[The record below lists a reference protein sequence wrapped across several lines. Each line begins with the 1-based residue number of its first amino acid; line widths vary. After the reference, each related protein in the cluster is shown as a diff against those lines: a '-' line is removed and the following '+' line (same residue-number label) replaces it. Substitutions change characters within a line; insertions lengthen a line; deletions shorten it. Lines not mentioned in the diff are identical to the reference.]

1 MNESDKTFSYTDP
14 QIWICDLTYTQQTVA
29 SDTIPMAIGCLATY
43 TEKQLPWLNPIKIFK
58 YPQKL
63 CDTIEKE
70 GFPEIMC
77 FANYVWN
84 FNLSYEFTKF
94 VKKKSPNTII
104 VFGGPNYPV
113 VEKEQIDWL
122 KKII

>member
-1 MNESDKTFSYTDP
+1 
-14 QIWICDLTYTQQTVA
+14 
-29 SDTIPMAIGCLATY
+29 MAIGCLATY

-70 GFPEIMC
+70 GFPEVIC

-84 FNLSYEFTKF
+84 FNLSYEFAKLVKSERLIIFLFSFFSPFENRINKAPKVGSNVIDESIGKF
-94 VKKKSPNTII
+94 ILFNH
-104 VFGGPNYPV
+104 
-113 VEKEQIDWL
+113 
-122 KKII
+122 